1 MSDRAL
7 VRNAGDRDQVRRAE
21 RMARRRGARFTDAL
35 RGVLATPAGRI
46 VAWEL
51 LHRARVYESIWDPSS
66 KIHYN
71 AGRQD
76 FGHELLALIV
86 EADGTLYLEMEREAR
101 AYQQAE
107 DRETDAAHTPRAA
120 QEGEDR

>member
-1 MSDRAL
+1 MS
-7 VRNAGDRDQVRRAE
+7 GDRSLTGNAADRKKVERAD
-21 RMARRRGARFTDAL
+21 RVQRRRESRFTDAL
-35 RGVLATPAGRI
+35 RAVLATPTGRI

-51 LHRARVYESIWDPSS
+51 LRRARVYESIWDPSS

-76 FGHELLALIV
+76 FGHELLAVIV

-107 DRETDAAHTPRAA
+107 
-120 QEGEDR
+120 